1 MEWTGSLTGLGWALS
16 SSKAKWE
23 GFLGLGRYQ
32 TRLERFDLEALR
44 SEILEGATNL
54 QTQVP
59 GTDLCLEP
67 WVGIRH

>member
-1 MEWTGSLTGLGWALS
+1 MEWTDSLTSLVWALC

-23 GFLGLGRYQ
+23 GFLGLGRYK

-44 SEILEGATNL
+44 SEILEGAMNL

-59 GTDLCLEP
+59 GTGLCLEP
-67 WVGIRH
+67 WVVNRH